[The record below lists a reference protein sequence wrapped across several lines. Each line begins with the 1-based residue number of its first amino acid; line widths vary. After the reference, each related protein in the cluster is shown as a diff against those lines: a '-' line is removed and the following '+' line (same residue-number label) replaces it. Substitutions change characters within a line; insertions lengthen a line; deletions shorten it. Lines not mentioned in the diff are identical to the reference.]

1 MCDMKNKLN
10 NMSMTPDEITAIHK
24 KEMVNALEANMGNIT
39 AAAQK
44 VGITPRT
51 HYRWLKE
58 DPEYADAT
66 ENMKDISYRRV
77 KDSLIEKALKKIDE
91 GDTPMLMKM
100 LSIYLKKLPDEMER
114 AARINNVPLV
124 RARIKYIDTREEAEE
139 IMRRRGPI

>member
-1 MCDMKNKLN
+1 
-10 NMSMTPDEITAIHK
+10 MTPDEITAIHK

>member
-1 MCDMKNKLN
+1 MNTN
-10 NMSMTPDEITAIHK
+10 PDEAVTAIHK
-24 KEMVNALEANMGNIT
+24 KEMINALEENMGNVT
-39 AAAQK
+39 AAAKK

-58 DPEYADAT
+58 DDEYADAT

-100 LSIYLKKLPDEMER
+100 LSIYLKKLPEEMER